1 MHESIT
7 CALLVLYLRFYDFPV
22 TTFSP
27 LIVLIKCSIKLLK
40 DISHDSGLWL
50 MILRRRPKHRITLE
64 VEYFG

>member
-7 CALLVLYLRFYDFPV
+7 CAPLVLYLRFYGSPV

-27 LIVLIKCSIKLLK
+27 LIVLMKCGIKLLK
-40 DISHDSGLWL
+40 DITLDSGLWL
-50 MILRRRPKHRITLE
+50 MILRRRPKYRITFK